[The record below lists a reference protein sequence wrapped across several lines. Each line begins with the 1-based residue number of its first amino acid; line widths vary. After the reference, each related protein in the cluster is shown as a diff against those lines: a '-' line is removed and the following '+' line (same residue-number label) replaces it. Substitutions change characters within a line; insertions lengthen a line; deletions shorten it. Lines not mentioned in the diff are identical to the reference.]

1 MQEKTVGEEDIRK
14 RQSYLK
20 AQRDKLVV
28 LKKKA
33 RSQRLEENSIR
44 PSSARVVAEAAM
56 KEGNDLDLP
65 QSIEPSVLQVR
76 RALAARLKAEVVK
89 K

>member
-1 MQEKTVGEEDIRK
+1 M
-14 RQSYLK
+14 
-20 AQRDKLVV
+20 V

-89 K
+89 KWILSSFFE